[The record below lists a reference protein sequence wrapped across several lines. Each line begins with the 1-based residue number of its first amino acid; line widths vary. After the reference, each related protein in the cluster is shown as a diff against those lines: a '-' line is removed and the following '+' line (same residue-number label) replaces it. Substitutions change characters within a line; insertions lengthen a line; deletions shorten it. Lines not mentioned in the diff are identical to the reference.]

1 MKGGLKKGGRWVDH
15 PFEGWFL
22 QGWIKKGWTMGGP
35 PFRMV
40 IHSRMDSFLFV
51 KTFIELFWG
60 FGHLGFWFV
69 EVDSIIL
76 LQRQ

>member
-1 MKGGLKKGGRWVDH
+1 MDDEWTTLPKGGPNKGGS
-15 PFEGWFL
+15 
-22 QGWIKKGWTMGGP
+22 KKGGP

-51 KTFIELFWG
+51 KTYIELFWG
-60 FGHLGFWFV
+60 FGHLGFWHV